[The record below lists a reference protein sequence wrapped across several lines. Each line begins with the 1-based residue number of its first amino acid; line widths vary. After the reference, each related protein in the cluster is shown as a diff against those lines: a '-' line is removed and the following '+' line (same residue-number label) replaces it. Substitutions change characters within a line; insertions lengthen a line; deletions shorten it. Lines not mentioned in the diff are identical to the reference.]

1 MGFCMYTVARRYAM
15 KQMYRDL
22 KKLLTVILV
31 GMMLFTTIRVNP
43 TIITAEET
51 EDEAVVETVE
61 KIENSDAEQLE
72 TSDDYV
78 VPSPVVT
85 TETEEVA
92 GEVEKTE
99 DQADV
104 SIEETADDKQ

>member
-1 MGFCMYTVARRYAM
+1 MTRSLAMGFCMYTVARRYAM

-51 EDEAVVETVE
+51 ED
-61 KIENSDAEQLE
+61 
-72 TSDDYV
+72 
-78 VPSPVVT
+78 
-85 TETEEVA
+85 
-92 GEVEKTE
+92 
-99 DQADV
+99 
-104 SIEETADDKQ
+104 